1 VNITPISLWFI
12 GDISIVIYIVNG
24 VYKPINITFGGPPP
38 CRWCTGMFF
47 GGELRPSGVS
57 LRFGLQGAYIA
68 EKTHGNSLVGG
79 LKL

>member
-1 VNITPISLWFI
+1 
-12 GDISIVIYIVNG
+12 
-24 VYKPINITFGGPPP
+24 
-38 CRWCTGMFF
+38 MFF

-57 LRFGLQGAYIA
+57 LRFGLRGAYIA